1 MKEGAMTTAFSHN
14 REFDFV
20 RMDGLRRATGR
31 PPHEWDFYILKELL
45 DNALDVDEVEWRK
58 DMSRP
63 PRIAVCVEY
72 IPVPDLKSQQLSIEV
87 SNRAVFP
94 VEQVPDIFDTKRYTS
109 RKAFIKGLT
118 RGALGNALK
127 TLLGIPYV
135 MHNQTAGDWRLAL
148 KPLSIKSGGSEY
160 LPRYYVDTLAQTVE
174 TTCERNNCVPVD
186 GTSIS
191 IGLDHFGQER
201 PRTLAE
207 IKAFAWQYH
216 LCNPHAAMSWSV
228 SIGEEEW
235 DEVYEPDVQWMNKFR
250 GIAPIH
256 WYSLTAFQDVLAALY
271 REQQAMNGGGFLT
284 LEGVCRRFVDP
295 KDEVAA
301 KQLSAFQPTRLT
313 SDDIS
318 GPTGEKLYKMMRRAT
333 PRIDASKLGAIG
345 PEHVRGVLSA
355 TLPVD
360 GEILYACQASN
371 DPDSVFVIEVAV
383 AVLREGK
390 RQLWT
395 AMNFSP
401 TYADPFMSR
410 NLYAPVQPDE
420 PVLGLRGFL
429 DAYGYIEETPIVVF
443 VHLISPNLETNEFS
457 KTEINHVPYKQVLG
471 EMLDQLCTE
480 LRQQQEE
487 GELQLEESVYQI
499 LDMILQDIRENERFI
514 PDQLREK
521 VHAHLL
527 KNLLY
532 ASWLGRAEASA
543 RLQTYITT
551 YLTRNNRF
559 AQIIARPAIGMITIP
574 LHPDRHFAIS
584 TEHISKDLF
593 VSHHVNKILYV
604 QERALEEVVIGNHWL
619 SRLDMALLHNPQESD
634 GLRSVVMQSIV
645 KSGLPVL
652 VWHNADDEGEK
663 LVAQMQ
669 TWISERHIEAQ
680 RLIDLGLYAMPDQPT
695 QLIAMMPGEQIA
707 WLQRCLE
714 ELHLPLKALPR
725 DQDLR
730 HDIGQRLEDLFF
742 KRLME
747 RLNISRSVL
756 YQDFDLRFHI
766 VNMLRQEQLDIVVRQ
781 RLLQAEYMDATYD
794 AVVNTVVNEFFQKLL
809 QQYNGD
815 VQRFMRSVRLVRV
828 DNEGEA

>member
-1 MKEGAMTTAFSHN
+1 MTTAFSHN

-45 DNALDVDEVEWRK
+45 DNALDADEVEWRR
-58 DMSRP
+58 DASNS

-72 IPVPDLKSQQLSIEV
+72 IPVPELKSQQLSIEV

-148 KPLSIKSGGSEY
+148 KPLSIKSCGSEY
-160 LPRYYVDTLAQTVE
+160 LPRYHVDALAQTVE
-174 TTCERNNCVPVD
+174 TTCERNNCAPVD

-216 LCNPHAAMSWSV
+216 LCNPHVAMSWSV

-235 DEVYEPDVQWMNKFR
+235 EAVYEADLRWTNKFR

-271 REQQAMNGGGFLT
+271 REQQAMSGGGFLM
-284 LEGVCRRFVDP
+284 LEGICRRFVDP
-295 KDEVAA
+295 EDEVTA

-333 PRIDASKLGAIG
+333 PRIDVSRLGAIG
-345 PEHVRGVLSA
+345 FKHVRRVLSA

-360 GEILYACQASN
+360 GEMLYACRTSN
-371 DPDSVFVIEVAV
+371 DPDSVFVIEAAV
-383 AVLREGK
+383 AMLREGK

-747 RLNISRSVL
+747 RLNISRSLL

-766 VNMLRQEQLDIVVRQ
+766 VNMLRREQLDIVVRQ